1 MTVEWACCGS
11 GRGWWCPYTGGRL
24 LLAEWTCCSCLDKAF
39 RSIVIGAFDKSMH
52 ISGNYVMEVL
62 LSLLLFRLTVQ
73 AMAGGSPGQEVDI
86 SQLTVQKKN
95 TSRQ

>member
-52 ISGNYVMEVL
+52 ISGDYVMEVL
-62 LSLLLFRLTVQ
+62 FLSVVVQ
-73 AMAGGSPGQEVDI
+73 TDCSGHGWW
-86 SQLTVQKKN
+86 
-95 TSRQ
+95 